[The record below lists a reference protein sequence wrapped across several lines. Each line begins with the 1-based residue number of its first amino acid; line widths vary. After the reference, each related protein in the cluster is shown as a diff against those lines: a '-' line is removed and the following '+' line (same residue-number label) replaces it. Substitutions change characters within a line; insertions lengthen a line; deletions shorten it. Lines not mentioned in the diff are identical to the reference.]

1 MITTR
6 SRKGWREMSIISS
19 RNNGENRK
27 INPKNIKFSNYAF
40 TLTQEAY
47 NAGYLTDIEMD
58 IIKSKISD
66 ALSECMYT
74 YSSGE
79 STSFMTET
87 ANNLLNSV
95 MFAVNAY
102 LITIGDNDEAL
113 MEIRNESFVTLYHK
127 GMKQL
132 KLIMCEIT
140 GLLVKLRRTRTNT
153 PNMLYNDVIDTKI
166 MKFLKTYNFATS
178 AQSGDKFDYPIAV
191 PCTKMI
197 GIYYVK
203 GYLMNLYSENL
214 YCKEYSTYEISR
226 LYKTL
231 CDVNNIRYDAAKV
244 NIYTAVYLNS
254 VFANYLMKGTGNLQ
268 ITNEDCDKI
277 QKLFATLTD
286 TEQSEVIKAS
296 ASRVNHGNPDYNDK
310 VLNSWMPQILNS
322 IKHSTLKNCL
332 VTTRE

>member
-1 MITTR
+1 L
-6 SRKGWREMSIISS
+6 SIISS
-19 RNNGENRK
+19 RSNGENKK
-27 INPKNIKFSNYAF
+27 INAKNIKYSNYVF

-47 NAGYLTDIEMD
+47 NTGYLTDVEMD
-58 IIKSKISD
+58 IIKGKIGD

-95 MFAVNAY
+95 MFAINAY
-102 LITIGDNDEAL
+102 LIALGDNEEAL
-113 MEIRNESFVTLYHK
+113 MEIRNESFKTLYHK

-140 GLLVKLRRTRTNT
+140 GLLVKLRRTRINT

-178 AQSGDKFDYPIAV
+178 AQSGEKFDYPIAI
-191 PCTKMI
+191 PCSKMV
-197 GIYYVK
+197 GIYYIK

-214 YCKEYSTYEISR
+214 YCKEYGTYEISR

-231 CDVNNIRYDAAKV
+231 CDAHNMPYDTAKV
-244 NIYTAVYLNS
+244 NIYIAVYLNA
-254 VFANYLMKGTGNLQ
+254 VFANYLMKGHDNLH
-268 ITNEDCDKI
+268 ITYDDCIKI
-277 QKLFATLTD
+277 QKLFSTLTE
-286 TEQSEVIKAS
+286 TEQTEVIKS
-296 ASRVNHGNPDYNDK
+296 AAARVNHGNPDYNEK
-310 VLNSWMPQILNS
+310 VLNTWMPQLLNS
-322 IKHSTLKNCL
+322 IRHSTLKNCL
-332 VTTRE
+332 VAAKE